1 MKYRDIVIV
10 YNLIPVITFSCYRYA
25 FIRYNS
31 VDESISAY
39 KQAHDLMWDTR
50 SIIVRFRRQRG
61 NTCLPGEPK
70 PNVKKVKEEPNNA
83 EQAKKEQ
90 KTNRTESKTNSKKED
105 SSNAGQVTKEDKINH
120 TDKSP
125 ANQDSDVEI
134 RLQDNSSKAQ
144 NKQIL
149 QAQEQ
154 NTALPT
160 SITSAK
166 TVQEQQQQPW
176 VYLLNRYSQIVIFHP
191 SCVVTLMH

>member
-1 MKYRDIVIV
+1 
-10 YNLIPVITFSCYRYA
+10 
-25 FIRYNS
+25 
-31 VDESISAY
+31 
-39 KQAHDLMWDTR
+39 MWDTR

-83 EQAKKEQ
+83 AQVKKEQ
-90 KTNRTESKTNSKKED
+90 KTNRVESKTNAKKED
-105 SSNAGQVTKEDKINH
+105 LNNAGQVTKEDKINH
-120 TDKSP
+120 TDKLST
-125 ANQDSDVEI
+125 NQDTDVEM

-144 NKQIL
+144 SKPTS

-154 NTALPT
+154 NTSSYSSALPT

-176 VYLLNRYSQIVIFHP
+176 VYLFNRYS
-191 SCVVTLMH
+191 